1 MQEVRFKAALDALS
15 DPAKTTV
22 ILVTRPDKGA
32 IAEAARTSDE
42 LRELGLNNQRLAI
55 NGVFHA
61 SERSDAVACAIED
74 LGQQALDAMP
84 ASLRALPQDRVPLR
98 AFDTVGLPA
107 LRALLTTGAGPIT
120 AAHDFGC
127 RTPANSFRAWTRWPT
142 NWPPP
147 GTG

>member
-1 MQEVRFKAALDALS
+1 
-15 DPAKTTV
+15 
-22 ILVTRPDKGA
+22 
-32 IAEAARTSDE
+32 

-61 SERSDAVACAIED
+61 SERSDAVACAIEAW
-74 LGQQALDAMP
+74 GSRHWTDA

-98 AFDTVGLPA
+98 AFDTVGSAGLARTADHRPSDA
-107 LRALLTTGAGPIT
+107 ATCTGCGCVRRPI
-120 AAHDFGC
+120 
-127 RTPANSFRAWTRWPT
+127 RIFRAWTRWPM